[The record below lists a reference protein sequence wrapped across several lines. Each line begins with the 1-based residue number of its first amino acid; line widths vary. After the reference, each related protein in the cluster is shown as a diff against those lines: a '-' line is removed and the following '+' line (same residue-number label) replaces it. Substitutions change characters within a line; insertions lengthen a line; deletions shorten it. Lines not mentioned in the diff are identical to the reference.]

1 MGYYIAGFYYL
12 DEKNLLA
19 LIHYLECLY
28 NGDIGAQFKVD
39 LTGKIKSATL
49 VTNESA
55 VNSFRY
61 VFRYDEEGKLDWL

>member
-1 MGYYIAGFYYL
+1 VLAFGYKP
-12 DEKNLLA
+12 E
-19 LIHYLECLY
+19 
-28 NGDIGAQFKVD
+28 DIGAQFKVD